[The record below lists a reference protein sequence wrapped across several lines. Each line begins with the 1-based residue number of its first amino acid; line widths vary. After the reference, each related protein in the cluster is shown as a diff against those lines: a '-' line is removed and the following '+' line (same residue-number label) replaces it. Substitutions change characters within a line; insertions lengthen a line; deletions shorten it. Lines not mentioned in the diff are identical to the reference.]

1 MFKKHKAPAW
11 VNKIKEAFFSVLPI
25 ILVVMAV
32 YFAGADSSFSFSHDI
47 ETYGYCNELLSFLLC
62 GFLVAVGL
70 GLFSIGVDQSL
81 GKIGSLLSSSLT
93 KKGSQWFLIA
103 ITFILGFLI
112 TVAEP
117 DLRILA
123 NEVGLDDWIIV
134 VVVSLGVGLFLVLG
148 TLRIIFQ
155 LDLRV
160 VFLGVYGAI
169 FMLALLAPKE
179 FYSIAF
185 DAGGVTTGPVTIPFI
200 LAFGTAVAASR
211 QNAKNGSDDFGLIA
225 HATMGPVLA
234 IIILAIFIPVANPN
248 FTMAYTIPT
257 IHLEFSSSLYTTQF
271 VKSLGDVGLAVG
283 PLALFFLVYDLLFLK
298 LKPRELLNIFI
309 GLVFCYLG
317 LVFFLSSVQYG
328 FSPIAQSIG
337 KALASSEGL
346 PLAVL
351 IGAIFGCFA
360 VLAEPAVAVLATQV
374 QTVSEGTIRKS
385 GFLTILAVSIAGAV
399 ALAVIRAYYQFSIMY
414 YLIPGYLI
422 AFGLSF
428 LVPNIYSSIAFDAGT
443 VASGPMA
450 ASFTMPFII
459 GFATG
464 LYKQTDQAAFSSA
477 IYENAFGVVAMI
489 SMMPIIVVQLLGL
502 YAVIKTK
509 TIYAKARKHII
520 EPNDDQ
526 IIHFPEE
533 ADA

>member
-25 ILVVMAV
+25 VLVVIIV
-32 YFAGADSSFSFSHDI
+32 YFAGADSSFSWASDQKN
-47 ETYGYCNELLSFLLC
+47 YGYCNELLAFLLC
-62 GFLVAVGL
+62 GLLVAVGL

-81 GKIGSLLSSSLT
+81 GRIGSLISSSLT
-93 KKGSQWFLIA
+93 KRRSQWFLIV

-123 NEVGLDDWIIV
+123 EEVGLDDWIIV
-134 VVVSLGVGLFLVLG
+134 VVVSLGVGLFLVFG

-160 VFLGVYGAI
+160 VFLGVYGII
-169 FMLALLAPKE
+169 FMLALLAPSE

-211 QNAKNGSDDFGLIA
+211 QNSKNGSDDFGLIA

-234 IIILAIFIPVANPN
+234 IIILSIFIPVINPG
-248 FTMAYTIPT
+248 
-257 IHLEFSSSLYTTQF
+257 FSLVYNVPSISLNLSLSNYSAQF
-271 VKSLGDVGLAVG
+271 VKSLGDVGLAIG
-283 PLALFFLVYDLLFLK
+283 PLALFFLVYDLIYLK
-298 LKPRELLNIFI
+298 MPFRDMLNIYI
-309 GLVFCYLG
+309 GLIFCYLG
-317 LVFFLSSVQYG
+317 LVFFLSAVQNG
-328 FSPIAQSIG
+328 FSPVAQSIG
-337 KALASSEGL
+337 KALASPQGL

-351 IGAIFGCFA
+351 IGAFFGCFA
-360 VLAEPAVAVLATQV
+360 VLAEPAVAVLANQV
-374 QTVSEGTIRKS
+374 QTVSEGTVKKS
-385 GFLTILAVSIAGAV
+385 GFLTILAISIAGAV
-399 ALAVIRAYYQFSIMY
+399 ALAVIRAYYKFSIMY
-414 YLIPGYLI
+414 YLVPGYLI

-428 LVPNIYSSIAFDAGT
+428 LVPSIYSSIAFDAGT

-464 LYKQTDQAAFSSA
+464 LYDASNPAVFYSE

-489 SMMPIIVVQLLGL
+489 SMLPVIVVQFLGL
-502 YAVIKTK
+502 YAVFKTK
-509 TIYAKARKHII
+509 LIYANARKHIV

-526 IIHFPEE
+526 ILHFPEE
-533 ADA
+533 SAL